1 MSFSKYW
8 RALSTKVFSEKGSE
22 FLSFDML
29 YQLSYM
35 SATASAGISRPK
47 IFEYAC
53 QLPCYTSRYF
63 KDVQTMAE
71 KLRMDYSQACR
82 RVGEVAREGP
92 ISSFLLRWSA
102 SMGAGELEA
111 DFLAQEAK
119 LCAQAFENVY
129 EQQVNSMR
137 MWTEAYAAI
146 IISAAL
152 MVMVSSI
159 SMLIY
164 PVATGMTIGVMG
176 LTIASAIIGAW
187 AIWKVA
193 PKEIAYHVSSQFCR
207 ELRRARRLERILLP
221 AAVIAFVVILAA
233 GGGLGLALVAASAL
247 LFPIGVAGILYDR
260 QVSKKDADIA
270 TLIRTT
276 GNIASAIGITTS
288 LALTKLDLRA
298 TSSLAQHVKDLQGR
312 ISARLKPDMC
322 WHRFSLETGSETV
335 FRSVK
340 MFQDATRLGGEPDEV
355 AERSC
360 LLAMSINFLRAKRSQ
375 VSGAFT
381 IMAIG
386 MHIAIVSL
394 LLFVVEVI
402 MAFAQ
407 AAEGSYGSATEG
419 IESPA
424 LSVFSLNFQ
433 TIGILNYM
441 TLPTVLV
448 LATTVAFAVKTAKGG
463 SKYTFYTY
471 LGLTLGATGLGMIV
485 IPAMS
490 QSIFAPITAF

>member
-35 SATASAGISRPK
+35 SATAAAGISRPK
-47 IFEYAC
+47 IFEFAC
-53 QLPCYTSRYF
+53 QLPCYTSSYF
-63 KDVQTMAE
+63 REIQTMAE

-82 RVGEVAREGP
+82 EVGEVAKEGP

-119 LCAQAFENVY
+119 ISAQAFEHVY
-129 EQQVNSMR
+129 EREVDSMR

-164 PVATGMTIGVMG
+164 PVATGMTIGIMG
-176 LTIASAIIGAW
+176 LTIATAIIGAW

-193 PKEIAYHVSSQFCR
+193 PKEIAYHVSSPFCPA
-207 ELRRARRLERILLP
+207 LRRARRLERIMLP
-221 AAVIAFVVILAA
+221 ASVIAFVGILAA
-233 GGGLGLALVAASAL
+233 GDGLGLALVAGSAL
-247 LFPIGVAGILYDR
+247 LLPVGVAGIIYDR

-276 GNIASAIGITTS
+276 GNIASAVGITTS

-312 ISARLKPDMC
+312 VSARLKPDLC
-322 WHRFSLETGSETV
+322 WQRFSLETGSETV

-360 LLAMSINFLRAKRSQ
+360 LLATSINFLRAKRSQ
-375 VSGAFT
+375 VSASFT
-381 IMAIG
+381 MLALG
-386 MHIAIVSL
+386 MHVAIIGL

-402 MAFAQ
+402 MAFAS
-407 AAEGSYGSATEG
+407 AAAGAYGQATEG
-419 IESPA
+419 VESPA

-433 TIGILNYM
+433 TLAILDYL
-441 TLPTVLV
+441 TLPAVIVLSI
-448 LATTVAFAVKTAKGG
+448 TVAFAVKTAKGG
-463 SKYTFYTY
+463 SKYTFYSY
-471 LGLTLGATGLGMIV
+471 LGVTLGAAGIGMIA
-485 IPAMS
+485 IPALAG
-490 QSIFAPITAF
+490 SIFAPITSF